1 MTVGAHESKKSR
13 ALNGKEKA
21 GKHRSCEHSQCPP
34 WHQRPRSSEQHRRA
48 CPVQPDRKTPESSEI
63 KHRPQAEHRS
73 SPTVCA
79 LQSTP
84 PPTLRNALTA
94 VRRPPR
100 DVFPLIT
107 SQNPSLLSPITN
119 LSLDASVCRV
129 SPGLVWMGQSVV
141 TAQMGSEG
149 GGRKGAGFIL
159 LVLGGLVWILVASSN
174 VPLPLL
180 QGWVMFVSVT
190 AFFFSLLFLGLFL
203 SGMVTQINANW
214 NFLDFAYHF
223 VVFVFYFGAFLL
235 QAAATSLND
244 LQCNITLS
252 VQPLLS
258 DNQYRINVAAT
269 VFAFMTT
276 ACYGCSLGLAL
287 RRWRP

>member
-1 MTVGAHESKKSR
+1 MSAGGAS
-13 ALNGKEKA
+13 
-21 GKHRSCEHSQCPP
+21 
-34 WHQRPRSSEQHRRA
+34 
-48 CPVQPDRKTPESSEI
+48 V
-63 KHRPQAEHRS
+63 
-73 SPTVCA
+73 
-79 LQSTP
+79 P
-84 PPTLRNALTA
+84 PPNPAVSFPSPRVTLPAGPDILRTYSGA
-94 VRRPPR
+94 
-100 DVFPLIT
+100 F
-107 SQNPSLLSPITN
+107 
-119 LSLDASVCRV
+119 VC
-129 SPGLVWMGQSVV
+129 L
-141 TAQMGSEG
+141 E
-149 GGRKGAGFIL
+149 I
-159 LVLGGLVWILVASSN
+159 VLGGLVWILVAASN

-203 SGMVTQINANW
+203 SGMVIQINANW

-235 QAAATSLND
+235 EAAATSLHN

-252 VQPLLS
+252 ERPLLS